1 MITLTAKHQNTLDS
15 QYQNTCMH
23 PECDGHIV
31 LAVPGKTPG
40 NRQHLDPSFR
50 RIPAEKQA
58 NSECNAKL
66 GCALKCF
73 SISAYDAY
81 DDRT

>member
-1 MITLTAKHQNTLDS
+1 MITLTAQHHNTLDS

-23 PECDGHIV
+23 PECDGHMV
-31 LAVPGKTPG
+31 LAVPSKTPG

-50 RIPAEKQA
+50 RISAEKQA

-73 SISAYDAY
+73 SISEHDGCDY
-81 DDRT
+81 RT